1 MQVELILRSQIKN
14 LYSSRKLMLNRMLMA
29 ERKDPH
35 CETLRREML
44 SR

>member
-14 LYSSRKLMLNRMLMA
+14 LYSGRKLMLNRMLMA
-29 ERKDPH
+29 ERKDPY

-44 SR
+44 SS